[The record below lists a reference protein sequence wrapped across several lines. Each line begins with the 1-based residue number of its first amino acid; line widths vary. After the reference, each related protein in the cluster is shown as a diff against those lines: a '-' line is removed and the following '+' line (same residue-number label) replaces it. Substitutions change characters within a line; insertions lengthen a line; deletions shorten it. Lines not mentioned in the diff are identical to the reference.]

1 MYGLFGRLT
10 PRFSRPLGRERIILR
25 RFEVRSSALM
35 RRKRLAEKHLHLL
48 HCSRWLTLATSDR
61 WSHFPS
67 HYIVLTLK
75 QLHTTKSL
83 LSGDLNLLIVS
94 SRLVSYSYFSRLS
107 DSRLCH
113 KWSVSERICVAS
125 STRTL
130 SESNVIQH
138 CTYHCIFLVISYY
151 NSPFI
156 YRWLVLREL
165 TRSYLFLSL
174 IGGTNYKN

>member
-1 MYGLFGRLT
+1 MAQTHQMYGLFGRLT

-25 RFEVRSSALM
+25 RFEVRSSAMM

-94 SRLVSYSYFSRLS
+94 SRLVSSHIHISLVWVIHVCVTSEVCLSGSVWRAALARFRRATWYSTVLTTAFS
-107 DSRLCH
+107 
-113 KWSVSERICVAS
+113 W
-125 STRTL
+125 
-130 SESNVIQH
+130 
-138 CTYHCIFLVISYY
+138 
-151 NSPFI
+151 
-156 YRWLVLREL
+156 
-165 TRSYLFLSL
+165 
-174 IGGTNYKN
+174 